1 MNDLSVTLI
10 SAIASDYSMPGF
22 DFTVAYYLTLG
33 RVCAVVSPLPAHGV
47 SPVKLEKKEK
57 RFCLCSCFLYIHKD
71 MHTCNV
77 HVIQATAYFRYLRQ
91 RL

>member
-57 RFCLCSCFLYIHKD
+57 DFACAAVSCTYIKTCIHV
-71 MHTCNV
+71 MSTSFRQLHTSG
-77 HVIQATAYFRYLRQ
+77 I
-91 RL
+91 